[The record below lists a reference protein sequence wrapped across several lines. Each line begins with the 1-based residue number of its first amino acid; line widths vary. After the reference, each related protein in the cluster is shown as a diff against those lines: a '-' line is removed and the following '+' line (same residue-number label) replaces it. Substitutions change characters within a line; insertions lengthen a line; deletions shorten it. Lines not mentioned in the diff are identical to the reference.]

1 MTQVFGGQFFGGDF
15 FAAASTSGDFFNGPF
30 FNGNFFN
37 GTAPEPEATPT
48 GGGSYNQ
55 YSRATG
61 RLKFEIPRLPLRP
74 KPKGKKKQEPEQVAA
89 DSLQYIAEQLKLP
102 ENPPYAD
109 ELLALFV
116 DLIEKQKQLT
126 ERQRQREMV
135 AAFLE
140 MEEMEAEAEL
150 LLLAH

>member
-1 MTQVFGGQFFGGDF
+1 MTGRIEVS
-15 FAAASTSGDFFNGPF
+15 FASFE
-30 FNGNFFN
+30 
-37 GTAPEPEATPT
+37 APEAATGRIEIAWAAFEAPEVTQST

-102 ENPPYAD
+102 ESPPYAD